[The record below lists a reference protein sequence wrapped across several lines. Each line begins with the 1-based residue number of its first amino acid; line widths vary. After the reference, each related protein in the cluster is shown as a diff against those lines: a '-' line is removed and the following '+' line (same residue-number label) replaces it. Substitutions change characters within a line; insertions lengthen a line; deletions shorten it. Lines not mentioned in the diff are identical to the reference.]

1 MSCPGNDRRVNLSE
15 LLAGLGRQGIV
26 SLLVEGGSATLGAML
41 DAGLV
46 DQVQAFI
53 APALIGGSDAPSPIG
68 GGGAAVMGDAWRL
81 ERTTLEAIGA
91 DWLITGYPTRQEGG

>member
-1 MSCPGNDRRVNLSE
+1 
-15 LLAGLGRQGIV
+15 
-26 SLLVEGGSATLGAML
+26 ML

-53 APALIGGSDAPSPIG
+53 APALIGGSGAPSPIG

-81 ERTTLEAIGA
+81 ERAALEAIGT
-91 DWLITGYPTRQEGG
+91 DWLITGYPARQEGG